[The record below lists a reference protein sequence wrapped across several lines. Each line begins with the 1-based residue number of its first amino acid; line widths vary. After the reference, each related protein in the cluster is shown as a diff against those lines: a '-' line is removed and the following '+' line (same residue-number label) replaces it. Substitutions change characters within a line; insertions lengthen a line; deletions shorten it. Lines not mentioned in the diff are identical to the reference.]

1 MGGLIQILRMLTANT
16 HPKHS
21 YISMSDLQDP
31 SGKLLQKMEEDLL
44 KIFTHDPRKEINKD
58 DAIWSNLNKHLKRV
72 GLSSFE
78 SARKTYATTARKLN
92 IPDGIKKRLMGQTDT
107 SIQRHY
113 DNYNDPELVCMMQE
127 AHLQILNKFQMVEL
141 FDFWVSKLSVVM
153 KKDFSDMLIGAPS
166 NLVYTQQA
174 QKLPEIIG
182 ANQVEVSKDDAFKA
196 VFNLPTQR
204 DLLKNGGTIRLK
216 P

>member
-1 MGGLIQILRMLTANT
+1 
-16 HPKHS
+16 
-21 YISMSDLQDP
+21 
-31 SGKLLQKMEEDLL
+31 L
-44 KIFTHDPRKEINKD
+44 KKI
-58 DAIWSNLNKHLKRV
+58 

-113 DNYNDPELVCMMQE
+113 DNYNDPELVYMMQK
-127 AHLQILNKFQMVEL
+127 AHLQIMNRFNMVEL
-141 FDFWVSKLSVVM
+141 FDFWVQRLSVVLG
-153 KKDFSDMLIGAPS
+153 KDFTEMLVRAPS
-166 NLVYTQQA
+166 NLVYTHYA

-182 ANQVEVSKDDAFKA
+182 VNQVEISKDKAFEA
-196 VFNLPTQR
+196 SFNLPIQK
-204 DLLKNGGTIRLK
+204 DLLKNGGIIRLR